1 MCWYREQCHT
11 HRDTTTNTLT
21 KFMSELANIFIR
33 SCLYANILRYSQR
46 ILEEKKKKHCD
57 KKHFNFFK
65 CFSKVSA
72 TYCAINTHRDEYEEP
87 RNACWVE
94 Q

>member
-21 KFMSELANIFIR
+21 KFMSEHANIFIR

-46 ILEEKKKKHCD
+46 ILEEKKK
-57 KKHFNFFK
+57 
-65 CFSKVSA
+65 
-72 TYCAINTHRDEYEEP
+72 NTVTKNILIFLNVFPKYQQHI
-87 RNACWVE
+87 VL
-94 Q
+94 